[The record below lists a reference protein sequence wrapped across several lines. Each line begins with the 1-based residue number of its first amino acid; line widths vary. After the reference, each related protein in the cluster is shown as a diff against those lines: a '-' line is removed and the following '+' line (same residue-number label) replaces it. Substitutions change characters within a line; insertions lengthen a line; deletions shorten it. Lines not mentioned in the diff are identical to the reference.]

1 MAKTMR
7 NVVKELAAKALVY
20 NMLIRL

>member
-7 NVVKELAAKALVY
+7 NAVKELAAKALVY